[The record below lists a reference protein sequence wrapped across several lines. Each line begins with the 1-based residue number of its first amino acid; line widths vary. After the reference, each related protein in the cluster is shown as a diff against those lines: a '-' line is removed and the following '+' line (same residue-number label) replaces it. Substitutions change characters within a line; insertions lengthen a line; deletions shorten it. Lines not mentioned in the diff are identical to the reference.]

1 MNDNDESGRTSH
13 LPRWGIFEIGRWS
26 VNTMSY
32 CGAERMEVT
41 RQVQHLEKSLT
52 ALEKQGASP
61 EEIEIVRDRLVA
73 AMARLAAIG
82 DCGD

>member
-1 MNDNDESGRTSH
+1 
-13 LPRWGIFEIGRWS
+13 
-26 VNTMSY
+26 
-32 CGAERMEVT
+32 MEVT

-52 ALEKQGASP
+52 EMEKQGVSP
-61 EEIEIVRDRLVA
+61 EEMQVVIDRLVA

>member
-1 MNDNDESGRTSH
+1 
-13 LPRWGIFEIGRWS
+13 
-26 VNTMSY
+26 VSY
-32 CGAERMEVT
+32 CSAERMEVT

-61 EEIEIVRDRLVA
+61 EEMQVVRDRLVA
-73 AMARLAAIG
+73 ALARLASIG